1 MDWEFERE
9 KKLIHWMDC
18 WSWTSGIPLVGL
30 IQPHL
35 SVPNPHLFPPLG
47 LLRLQ
52 AKGAFCFTSEPGAS
66 RCASNIKIE
75 LVLSAQTAGLYIIGC
90 RATAMRPHCAFM

>member
-1 MDWEFERE
+1 
-9 KKLIHWMDC
+9 MDC
-18 WSWTSGIPLVGL
+18 RSWTSGIPLLLL

-35 SVPNPHLFPPLG
+35 SRPNPHLFPPLG

-75 LVLSAQTAGLYIIGC
+75 PVLSVQSVRLYIRGC
-90 RATAMRPHCAFM
+90 HAAAMRLLCAFM